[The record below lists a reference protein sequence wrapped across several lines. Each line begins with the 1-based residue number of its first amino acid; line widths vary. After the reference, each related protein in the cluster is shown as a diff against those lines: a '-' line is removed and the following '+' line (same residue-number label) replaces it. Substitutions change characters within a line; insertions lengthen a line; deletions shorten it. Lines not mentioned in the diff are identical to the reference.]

1 MVLPVLTTYGMAL
14 SGASEALIGIAI
26 GIYGLSQAIFQ
37 IPFGL
42 LSDRIGRKP
51 MIIGGLLVFALGS
64 IIAALSDS
72 IWGIILGR
80 ALQGSGAIAAAVMAL
95 LSDLTREQNR
105 TKAMAF
111 IGVSFGVTFA
121 MAMVLGPIVTHAFG
135 LQALFWGI
143 AILALLGIVITLTVV
158 PSANSHVLNRESSM
172 VKGSVSKVLHNSRLL
187 KLNFGIMCLHILLMS
202 SFVALPQMMANA
214 GLAPAQHWVV
224 YLVTMLVSFAAVVP
238 FIIYAEMKRRMKQVF
253 MGCVAVLFIAEVV
266 LWFAGQDLW
275 IIIAGVQLFFIAFNV
290 MEAILPSLISKESPA
305 GYKGTAMGIYSTSQ
319 FIGVAIG
326 GSLGGWIFGLEGA
339 DMVFAAGA
347 IIALVWFAVSVTMQ
361 EPPYVSSLRIT
372 LSESAVKNTTL
383 EERLKAQPGVT
394 EAVVVTAER
403 SAYVKVDIK
412 QTNRNQ
418 LEQLINAA

>member
-1 MVLPVLTTYGMAL
+1 
-14 SGASEALIGIAI
+14 
-26 GIYGLSQAIFQ
+26 
-37 IPFGL
+37 
-42 LSDRIGRKP
+42 
-51 MIIGGLLVFALGS
+51 
-64 IIAALSDS
+64 
-72 IWGIILGR
+72 
-80 ALQGSGAIAAAVMAL
+80 
-95 LSDLTREQNR
+95 
-105 TKAMAF
+105 
-111 IGVSFGVTFA
+111 
-121 MAMVLGPIVTHAFG
+121 
-135 LQALFWGI
+135 
-143 AILALLGIVITLTVV
+143 
-158 PSANSHVLNRESSM
+158 
-172 VKGSVSKVLHNSRLL
+172 
-187 KLNFGIMCLHILLMS
+187 
-202 SFVALPQMMANA
+202 
-214 GLAPAQHWVV
+214 
-224 YLVTMLVSFAAVVP
+224 
-238 FIIYAEMKRRMKQVF
+238 
-253 MGCVAVLFIAEVV
+253 
-266 LWFAGQDLW
+266 
-275 IIIAGVQLFFIAFNV
+275 

>member
-1 MVLPVLTTYGMAL
+1 
-14 SGASEALIGIAI
+14 
-26 GIYGLSQAIFQ
+26 
-37 IPFGL
+37 
-42 LSDRIGRKP
+42 
-51 MIIGGLLVFALGS
+51 
-64 IIAALSDS
+64 
-72 IWGIILGR
+72 
-80 ALQGSGAIAAAVMAL
+80 
-95 LSDLTREQNR
+95 
-105 TKAMAF
+105 
-111 IGVSFGVTFA
+111 
-121 MAMVLGPIVTHAFG
+121 
-135 LQALFWGI
+135 
-143 AILALLGIVITLTVV
+143 
-158 PSANSHVLNRESSM
+158 
-172 VKGSVSKVLHNSRLL
+172 
-187 KLNFGIMCLHILLMS
+187 
-202 SFVALPQMMANA
+202 
-214 GLAPAQHWVV
+214 
-224 YLVTMLVSFAAVVP
+224 
-238 FIIYAEMKRRMKQVF
+238 

>member
-1 MVLPVLTTYGMAL
+1 MGCL
-14 SGASEALIGIAI
+14 SGNHVGLFRRSSTVYYLCRNEA
-26 GIYGLSQAIFQ
+26 
-37 IPFGL
+37 PH
-42 LSDRIGRKP
+42 
-51 MIIGGLLVFALGS
+51 
-64 IIAALSDS
+64 
-72 IWGIILGR
+72 
-80 ALQGSGAIAAAVMAL
+80 
-95 LSDLTREQNR
+95 E
-105 TKAMAF
+105 
-111 IGVSFGVTFA
+111 
-121 MAMVLGPIVTHAFG
+121 
-135 LQALFWGI
+135 
-143 AILALLGIVITLTVV
+143 
-158 PSANSHVLNRESSM
+158 
-172 VKGSVSKVLHNSRLL
+172 
-187 KLNFGIMCLHILLMS
+187 
-202 SFVALPQMMANA
+202 A
-214 GLAPAQHWVV
+214 GL
-224 YLVTMLVSFAAVVP
+224 Y
-238 FIIYAEMKRRMKQVF
+238 
-253 MGCVAVLFIAEVV
+253 GCVAVLFIAEVV